1 MDITVFNDIT
11 TEGALLELEVRGAK
25 YNDLLCDMD
34 NPPER
39 KWVKDNASEIKG
51 LIKSVEARRIS
62 AAKKYKLAVDAE
74 ATTITDRLKAANEN
88 FTILIDTYSAG
99 RAKVIANEKLVIKLR
114 EQSIQKELDHEF
126 ALLVNKTF
134 EFDQA
139 EIERVKNEEY
149 EVLRVQAEKRASDR
163 QVEINAAIERDRVY
177 AENARLAN
185 VEHVR
190 SVNISILNAMIEVG
204 IEKEAGTRFI
214 KMLARK
220 ELQQLTINY

>member
-1 MDITVFNDIT
+1 M
-11 TEGALLELEVRGAK
+11 
-25 YNDLLCDMD
+25 
-34 NPPER
+34 
-39 KWVKDNASEIKG
+39 
-51 LIKSVEARRIS
+51 
-62 AAKKYKLAVDAE
+62 DAE
-74 ATTITDRLKAANEN
+74 ATIITDRLKAANEN
-88 FTILIDTYSAG
+88 FTILIDTYSAE
-99 RAKVIANEKLVIKLR
+99 RAKVLANERLVIKLR
-114 EQSIQKELDHEF
+114 EQTAQKELDHEF

-139 EIERVKNEEY
+139 EIERVRSEEY
-149 EVLRVQAEKRASDR
+149 EAMRVQAEKKASDR

-190 SVNISILNAMIEVG
+190 GVNVAILNAMIEVG